1 VADLNRSA
9 KKIMSSPVNP
19 KVVKEFLD
27 AFEEVFDRDWAHTK
41 SMLGIHGETEDQKK
55 AAAKLG
61 LETIPIVA
69 EDGTFVHPKVED
81 EIEDWGNRGRL
92 LAAYRALKKATS

>member
-1 VADLNRSA
+1 
-9 KKIMSSPVNP
+9 MSSPVNP

-41 SMLGIHGETEDQKK
+41 SMLGIRAETEEQKK

-69 EDGTFVHPKVED
+69 EDGTFVHPKVDD
-81 EIEDWGNRGRL
+81 EVEDWGNRGRL
-92 LAAYRALKKATS
+92 LAAYRALKNATS